1 MEMSR
6 IIIAYNIKEPVAYF
20 DSWNDVFRWLELY
33 ATIKLNEYC
42 YNGNQIQFK
51 TLYI

>member
-1 MEMSR
+1 MHK
-6 IIIAYNIKEPVAYF
+6 IIIAYTIKEPVAYF
-20 DSWNDVFRWLELY
+20 ETWKDVGRWLELY

-42 YNGNQIQFK
+42 FNGNHIHFK